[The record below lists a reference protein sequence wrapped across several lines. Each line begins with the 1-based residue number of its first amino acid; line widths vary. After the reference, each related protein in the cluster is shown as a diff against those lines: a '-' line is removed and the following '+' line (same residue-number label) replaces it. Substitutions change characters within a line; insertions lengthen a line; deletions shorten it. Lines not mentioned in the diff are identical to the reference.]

1 MIIPIYNLE
10 YKITTYMKLDI
21 FSHCAIDTIQ
31 INDSEYVVPGGP
43 ACYCSLTARILK
55 FDVKLHTKFG
65 SDFPFVNYL
74 TDQKIVFEDALSTKP
89 TTQFI
94 LNLVNSERTLFLQNK
109 CEPISNITL
118 DTDSVIISP
127 LFDEISIEM
136 FEQIKKNSNFVLL
149 DPQGFLRRKN
159 LENKIYLEE
168 IDLNLSNVS
177 AIKVNPDELKCLTS
191 ASNIDGVKIL
201 QKKGI
206 DNVILTDRQ
215 NISLISKNKIYSI
228 ILPNLELYDTTGIG
242 DIFCAA
248 FSCTM
253 LREKDI
259 LWALSFGGGAAQAAL
274 ESKQIGLEKIP
285 SRGAI
290 ESNAYYFYNTVK
302 FKEI

>member
-1 MIIPIYNLE
+1 
-10 YKITTYMKLDI
+10 MKLDI
-21 FSHCAIDTIQ
+21 FSHCTIDTIQ
-31 INDSEYVVPGGP
+31 INDSKYVVPGGP

-55 FDVKLHTKFG
+55 FDVRLHTKFG
-65 SDFPFVNYL
+65 SDFPLVNYL
-74 TDQKIVFEDALSTKP
+74 TEQKIVFEDALSTKP

-109 CEPISNITL
+109 CESISSVTL
-118 DTDSVIISP
+118 DTDNVIISP
-127 LFDEISIEM
+127 LFDEISIEL
-136 FEQIKKNSNFVLL
+136 FEKIKKNANFVLL

-159 LENKIYLEE
+159 SENKIYLEQA
-168 IDLNLSNVS
+168 DLNLSNVS

-206 DNVILTDRQ
+206 DSVILTDKQ
-215 NISLISKNKIYSI
+215 NISLLSKNRIYSI
-228 ILPNLELYDTTGIG
+228 TLPNLELVDTTGIG

-248 FSCTM
+248 FCCTM

-259 LWALSFGGGAAQAAL
+259 LWALSFAGGAVQAAL

-285 SRGAI
+285 SKGAI

>member
-1 MIIPIYNLE
+1 
-10 YKITTYMKLDI
+10 MKLDI
-21 FSHCAIDTIQ
+21 FSHCTIDTIQ
-31 INDSEYVVPGGP
+31 INDSKYVVPGGP

-55 FDVKLHTKFG
+55 FDVRLHTKFG
-65 SDFPFVNYL
+65 SDFPLVNYL
-74 TDQKIVFEDALSTKP
+74 TEQKIIFEDALSTKP

-109 CEPISNITL
+109 CESINSVTL

-127 LFDEISIEM
+127 LFDEISIEL
-136 FEQIKKNSNFVLL
+136 FEKIKKNANFVLL

-159 LENKIYLEE
+159 SENKIYLEQT
-168 IDLNLSNVS
+168 DLNLSNVS

-191 ASNIDGVKIL
+191 VSNIDGVKIL

-206 DNVILTDRQ
+206 ENVILTDKQ
-215 NISLISKNKIYSI
+215 NISLLSKNKIYSI
-228 ILPNLELYDTTGIG
+228 TLPNLELVDTTGIG

-248 FSCTM
+248 FCCTM

-259 LWALSFGGGAAQAAL
+259 LWALSFAGGAVQAAL

-285 SRGAI
+285 PKGAI
-290 ESNAYYFYNTVK
+290 ESNAYYFYNTIK
-302 FKEI
+302 FKGI